1 MSYEHFLHS
10 NSQKSCKQNWHFQ
23 NEWTE
28 KQIYI
33 SGCSILLR
41 RWQFIQSL
49 NVKPKCIMTLFI
61 MDWKLALFV
70 WVVGFF
76 SLLFKF
82 KFTKKFLVYYIDWF
96 LYVARLFAIW
106 FYLNVFVVVITLYY
120 FIFCLL
126 RSIYFACDDFKKTYF
141 VSLQLFPRN
150 FFFVAI
156 THTGPSKIDR
166 VTQIGQNKN
175 FFIYFSCALSIIVS
189 RP

>member
-1 MSYEHFLHS
+1 MHVLIYEDQTINNAQNKIDLKHVIMATSILNVSICICFLNVSHTASTRKYSNRNFLHRNVKKTGKKCRRFQVSHEHFLHS

-70 WVVGFF
+70 WVVGF
-76 SLLFKF
+76 L
-82 KFTKKFLVYYIDWF
+82 
-96 LYVARLFAIW
+96 
-106 FYLNVFVVVITLYY
+106 VVVVYI
-120 FIFCLL
+120 
-126 RSIYFACDDFKKTYF
+126 
-141 VSLQLFPRN
+141 
-150 FFFVAI
+150 
-156 THTGPSKIDR
+156 
-166 VTQIGQNKN
+166 
-175 FFIYFSCALSIIVS
+175 
-189 RP
+189 

>member
-1 MSYEHFLHS
+1 MSKKRGKKYRRFQVSYEHFLHS

-126 RSIYFACDDFKKTYF
+126 RSIYFACDDFKKNIFCFT
-141 VSLQLFPRN
+141 
-150 FFFVAI
+150 
-156 THTGPSKIDR
+156 T
-166 VTQIGQNKN
+166 
-175 FFIYFSCALSIIVS
+175 IVS
-189 RP
+189 KKKIFRRNYAHRPVENRPGDTNWTK